1 MLSLGSLPK
10 VEHPFDWLS
19 YLFGGCLG
27 GIKLKQ
33 NPIPYYTLKQASKIL
48 NERFKTTVYNSKTI
62 LSMSLY
68 YQIRLH
74 VLFFGDWSVSCD
86 CHVPIELTT
95 EENENKLIYR
105 KIVLE
110 IEHSM
115 RDSVL
120 LKLNEEALNSLA
132 SLGKFDTRIDA
143 FFGGFDGVLR
153 VGYIFESENFDSIL
167 DAFLKRSSTAS
178 ILSEEQINNIEI
190 LAIYP
195 TKTDGSN
202 CKPRAKP
209 YSDDEEELIDYYPY
223 IKLEDVL
230 ITHLQLEKILNGELE
245 SQYSSKKKINSD
257 EIEAHLPS
265 SERRGV
271 SLAKRNAKLAA
282 NTIAQYLWSRD
293 VDRSIKLL
301 EMARMVHSELQKTEH
316 HTQLPSI
323 EAVKEWLRLTA
334 PSYAKLAG
342 RPQQTSD

>member
-1 MLSLGSLPK
+1 M
-10 VEHPFDWLS
+10 
-19 YLFGGCLG
+19 
-27 GIKLKQ
+27 KQ

-48 NERFKTTVYNSKTI
+48 NEKFKTTVYNSKTI

-74 VLFFGDWSVSCD
+74 VLFFGNWSVSCD
-86 CHVPIELTT
+86 CHVPIELIT
-95 EENENKLIYR
+95 EENKLIYK

-110 IEHSM
+110 IENTIEHSM

-132 SLGKFDTRIDA
+132 SLGKFDTRKDA

-167 DAFLKRSSTAS
+167 DAFLKRSSAAS

-195 TKTDGSN
+195 TKTDESN

-209 YSDDEEELIDYYPY
+209 YIDDEEELVDYYPY

-245 SQYSSKKKINSD
+245 SQYFSNKKINNE
-257 EIEAHLPS
+257 EIGTYLPS
-265 SERRGV
+265 SERRGI

-282 NTIAQYLWSRD
+282 STLAQYLWNKD
-293 VDRSIKLL
+293 TDKNIKLI
-301 EMARMVHSELQKTEH
+301 EMARIVHSELQKTEH

-323 EAVKEWLRLTA
+323 EAVKEWLRLIA
-334 PSYAKLAG
+334 PSYARLAG
-342 RPQQTSD
+342 RPQQTND